1 MIVHMLSG
9 ISGVIMIRRWIVL
22 SIGVFALMGAFVGAA
37 MPVES
42 QSGGCGL
49 TAPVATG
56 VSEHTLESGG
66 IERFYIVYVP
76 MNYDRSSPVPLVL
89 TMHGLGGRAS
99 QQQDYSGWDTVA
111 EREGF
116 ISVHPQG
123 TGLPRRWHAYQHDMP
138 LMPLGKVD
146 DVQFFHDLID
156 TLKAAYCID
165 SARVYVNG
173 LSNGGGMSYRLA
185 CDSAFSEQIA
195 AVGIVAGAVGTGED
209 VSCWLLSPVL
219 RPVPLIAFHGTDDPI
234 VPYEGTPD
242 LAAAQTWVEGWAQRN
257 GCDETPEALPAA
269 GHVSGTAY
277 TGCSGSG
284 DVVFYTIQDGGHTWP
299 GATGRQLP
307 GFLVGAKTDDVNAT
321 ELIWSFFA
329 AHPLD

>member
-1 MIVHMLSG
+1 MIMDMLSR
-9 ISGVIMIRRWIVL
+9 ITGVTMIRRWIVL

-37 MPVES
+37 MPAES
-42 QSGGCGL
+42 QSEGCGL
-49 TAPVATG
+49 TAPVVTG

-76 MNYDRSSPVPLVL
+76 STYDPASPVPLVM
-89 TMHGLGGRAS
+89 TMHGLGGSAA

-123 TGLPRRWHAYQHDMP
+123 TGFPRRWHAYRRDVP
-138 LMPLGKVD
+138 LMPQGTVD
-146 DVQFFHDLID
+146 DVQFFHDLVD
-156 TLKAAYCID
+156 TLRATYCID
-165 SARVYVNG
+165 PARVYMNG

-209 VSCWLLSPVL
+209 IVCRLSSPSL
-219 RPVPLIAFHGTDDPI
+219 RPVPVIAFHGTDDPI
-234 VPYEGTPD
+234 VPYEGTPE
-242 LAAAQTWVEGWAQRN
+242 LAAAPTWVEGWAQRN
-257 GCDETPEALPAA
+257 GCDETPESLPAA
-269 GHVSGTAY
+269 GDVSGIAY
-277 TGCSGSG
+277 TGCADNG
-284 DVVFYTIQDGGHTWP
+284 DVAFYTIKGGGHTWP

-307 GFLVGAKTDDVNAT
+307 AFLVGAKTDDVSAT
-321 ELIWSFFA
+321 ELMWAFFV
-329 AHPLD
+329 AHPLN